1 MNIAIVVNNFPSN
14 SETFIINK
22 VIELAKAKNS
32 VTVFSLN
39 GTGNKDLYELY
50 HFKNLPNISIK
61 YINLPKNIFELI
73 KFFLSNPL
81 LTISSFSATPK
92 IFFSNIK
99 STLLTKHFNNKFD
112 IVHFEYSGL
121 GASLLEIIPLVKSK
135 KVVSCRGSAEKVKPL
150 TDATRKE
157 KLQQLFNLVDGIHC
171 VSEDM
176 KQTITPYCSN
186 IEKVFVNRPAID
198 ATFFQPPAVKPQN
211 NITQILTVGRFTFQK
226 GYLLLL
232 MVAKKLATKNIN
244 FVWNIIGE
252 GPQHEELV
260 FHIHTL
266 GLEKCVKLVGKKNK
280 NEVNQYLASANMFV
294 LTSVYEG
301 IPNVVLEA
309 MAMELPVISTNCGGV
324 EEVIETGIDGFIAP
338 LYDVET
344 IANQIEYLIAKP
356 DKANEM
362 GRLARK
368 KILESFTLE
377 RQVNIFVEAY
387 NKIIG

>member
-1 MNIAIVVNNFPSN
+1 
-14 SETFIINK
+14 
-22 VIELAKAKNS
+22 
-32 VTVFSLN
+32 
-39 GTGNKDLYELY
+39 
-50 HFKNLPNISIK
+50 
-61 YINLPKNIFELI
+61 
-73 KFFLSNPL
+73 
-81 LTISSFSATPK
+81 
-92 IFFSNIK
+92 
-99 STLLTKHFNNKFD
+99 
-112 IVHFEYSGL
+112 
-121 GASLLEIIPLVKSK
+121 
-135 KVVSCRGSAEKVKPL
+135 
-150 TDATRKE
+150 
-157 KLQQLFNLVDGIHC
+157 
-171 VSEDM
+171 
-176 KQTITPYCSN
+176 
-186 IEKVFVNRPAID
+186 
-198 ATFFQPPAVKPQN
+198 
-211 NITQILTVGRFTFQK
+211 
-226 GYLLLL
+226 
-232 MVAKKLATKNIN
+232 
-244 FVWNIIGE
+244 
-252 GPQHEELV
+252 PQHEELV

-294 LTSVYEG
+294 LTRVYEG